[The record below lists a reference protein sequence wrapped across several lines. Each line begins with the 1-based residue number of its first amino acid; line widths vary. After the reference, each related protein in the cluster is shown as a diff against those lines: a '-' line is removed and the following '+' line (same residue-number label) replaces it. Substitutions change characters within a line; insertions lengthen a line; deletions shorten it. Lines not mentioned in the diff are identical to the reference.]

1 MRVRTAIVPAGIAIG
16 ATASA
21 EEMHAHPPR
30 LRRPPEQGARP
41 DTGGL
46 PAMPAGRIASV
57 ALGIAFLALLARGA
71 VSESL
76 TVSAAASLTEAVQE
90 IGKAYETKTGVKT
103 EFNFGGSNQLARQI
117 EEGAPVDLF
126 FSADEASVDRLEKK
140 GLLAAGTRSS
150 ILSNALV
157 IVVEKG
163 STLAVDSPQALA
175 SEPVRSI
182 ALAEPDS
189 VPAGIYAR
197 EYLQG
202 LGLWEKLRGKVIPTE
217 NVRAAL
223 AAVESGN
230 ADAAIV
236 YRTDAGISR
245 KVRVA
250 YEVPPAAG
258 PPISY
263 GAAVVRESRH
273 SSAARQFLLYL
284 ESPAASAIFR
294 RYGFLPKS

>member
-1 MRVRTAIVPAGIAIG
+1 MLCFGGMRNRTTLFA
-16 ATASA
+16 
-21 EEMHAHPPR
+21 
-30 LRRPPEQGARP
+30 
-41 DTGGL
+41 
-46 PAMPAGRIASV
+46 RIAACS
-57 ALGIAFLALLARGA
+57 LALLAPKVFA
-71 VSESL
+71 ETL
-76 TVSAAASLTEAVQE
+76 TVSAAASLTDAVQE
-90 IGKAYETKTGVKT
+90 IGKAYEAKSGVEI
-103 EFNFGGSNQLARQI
+103 EFNFGASNQLARQI

-126 FSADEASVDRLEKK
+126 LSADEASVERLEKK

-157 IVVEKG
+157 IVVEKR
-163 STLAVDSPQALA
+163 SSLAVASPEALA
-175 SEPVRSI
+175 SEPVHTI

-202 LGLWEKLRGKVIPTE
+202 LGLWERVKAKVVPTE

-236 YRTDAGISR
+236 YRTDAGISHR
-245 KVRVA
+245 VRIA
-250 YEVPPAAG
+250 YEVPTGSG

-263 GAAVVRESRH
+263 AAAMMRESRH
-273 SSAARQFLLYL
+273 ASAARLFLRYL
-284 ESPAASAIFR
+284 ESPPASAVFR

>member
-1 MRVRTAIVPAGIAIG
+1 L
-16 ATASA
+16 ATALGTVSLAMRAPGVAA
-21 EEMHAHPPR
+21 E
-30 LRRPPEQGARP
+30 
-41 DTGGL
+41 T
-46 PAMPAGRIASV
+46 
-57 ALGIAFLALLARGA
+57 
-71 VSESL
+71 L

-90 IGKAYETKTGVKT
+90 IGKVYETKTGVRI
-103 EFNFGGSNQLARQI
+103 ELNFGGSNQLARQI

-126 FSADEASVDRLEKK
+126 LSADEASVDRLEKK
-140 GLLAAGTRSS
+140 GLLASGTRSS

-163 STLAVDSPQALA
+163 SALPVDSPAALA
-175 SEPVRSI
+175 SEPVHSI

-202 LGLWEKLRGKVIPTE
+202 LGLWEKVRPKVIPTE

-236 YRTDAGISR
+236 YRTDAGVSR

-250 YEVPPAAG
+250 YEVPPGTG

-263 GAAVVRESRH
+263 GAAIVRESAH
-273 SSAARQFLLYL
+273 PTAAREFLRYL
-284 ESPAASAIFR
+284 ASPAASAVFR